1 MRKTKV
7 IGFSVPPEIHSQFE
21 AVLKIRHKTKSEFF
35 REILDIYFQ
44 GLHNQKDH
52 LQVGERDIAHMLRK
66 YWELKSSS
74 GLNVIIIGL
83 GIVVKDGKV
92 LIGLRKEKD
101 KWVANLSWVFP
112 GGKMD
117 TLKFDDELKKIIKEE
132 TGIEVEVKSLVAS
145 RIHPDSGFKDVQIIA
160 LYFYCQPISKEKEK
174 AGGILE
180 RLKWVKPS
188 DVFKFFTTSVA
199 DEVTKFLI
207 MIEKDRSEGK

>member
-1 MRKTKV
+1 
-7 IGFSVPPEIHSQFE
+7 
-21 AVLKIRHKTKSEFF
+21 
-35 REILDIYFQ
+35 
-44 GLHNQKDH
+44 
-52 LQVGERDIAHMLRK
+52 
-66 YWELKSSS
+66 
-74 GLNVIIIGL
+74 
-83 GIVVKDGKV
+83 
-92 LIGLRKEKD
+92 
-101 KWVANLSWVFP
+101 
-112 GGKMD
+112 MD